1 MSKPVRAADIEV
13 GYTLPAATHGPVDR
27 LNLALF
33 AAYSGDHNPIHLDD
47 EQARASGLPG
57 AIVHGMLSMAFLAQ
71 LLTAWV
77 PQSQVKSFGSRFAA
91 MAYPGDSILCKG
103 VVAGKEVIDGQT
115 VVEITLTAENQKGDG
130 LLSGSA
136 KVALI

>member
-1 MSKPVRAADIEV
+1 MTKTLRATDIDV
-13 GYTLPAATHGPVDR
+13 GFTLPVVTHGPVER

-33 AAYSGDHNPIHLDD
+33 AAYSGDQNPIHLDD
-47 EQARASGLPG
+47 EQARANGLPG

-71 LLTAWV
+71 VLTNWV
-77 PQSQVKSFGSRFAA
+77 PQSQVRSFGSRFAA
-91 MAYPGDSILCKG
+91 MAYPGDSITCKG
-103 VVAGKEVIDGQT
+103 VVAGKETVGGET

-136 KVALI
+136 KVALS